1 MTSLRVGVVTQLR
14 NEADILPAFLSHLA
28 AFADDAILMDHG
40 SVDASRAL
48 IEAACQ
54 ARPGWEAWR
63 VAVPGH
69 HQAAFTGFAARRL
82 LRAGADRVLFLDADE
97 FVDLPDRA
105 ALQEALARM
114 DQPGDVG
121 VWRWR
126 DCVPDRLGAPP
137 AFGDLVWQAPS
148 PSRYPKVVL
157 SQALFRASGGQA
169 GPAPGAHFVRG
180 AGVPTRDVPLGTL
193 LHLPLRSAEQT
204 RRKVVL
210 GVLAECARSDR
221 APTDTTHW
229 TEALARI
236 AAGQVDDD
244 DVRGLAARY
253 GEPGAAGDR
262 LDLDALAARGF
273 TRRTLAPMHLAAPPS
288 AAALPARPSA
298 PSSAPSLDAWQVMAD
313 ALLRWTPAA
322 SAGLA
327 LELVDGV
334 LRAVEAP
341 PAWPGPVLA
350 GTPLLDLARA
360 VLPPGARVLAIG
372 PALLPND
379 APPGMDA
386 SADPAA
392 GPFDAALVADMTPAR
407 LAAAHH
413 ALPPGGLLVGEGD
426 AAAAADPALLASVAD
441 CLVPGYGAG
450 AGGGADTAWRTAL
463 PGLFAVERQ
472 VDLGGAVLRPV
483 LAGMAG
489 RFDWSDP
496 QDLTAGRMVAA
507 LDRLLTRHGAVPP
520 GRVAVVARRLP

>member
-1 MTSLRVGVVTQLR
+1 MIPLRVGVVTQLR
-14 NEADILPAFLSHLA
+14 NEGDILPAFLSHIA
-28 AFADDAILMDHG
+28 AFADAAVLMDHG
-40 SVDASRAL
+40 SVDNSHAL
-48 IEAACQ
+48 IASACQ
-54 ARPGWEAWR
+54 HRPGWEAWR
-63 VAVPGH
+63 IAVPGH
-69 HQAAFTGFAARRL
+69 HQSAFAAFAARRL

-97 FVDLPDRA
+97 FVDMPDRTA
-105 ALQEALARM
+105 MQGALARM
-114 DQPGDVG
+114 DQPGDIG
-121 VWRWR
+121 VWHWR

-137 AFGDLVWQAPS
+137 TFGDLIWQAPL

-169 GPAPGAHFVRG
+169 GPAPGAHFIRG
-180 AGVPTRDVPLGTL
+180 AGMPTRDVPLGTL
-193 LHLPLRSAEQT
+193 LHLPLRSAEQM

-221 APTDTTHW
+221 GPTDATHW

-236 AAGQVDDD
+236 AAAHMDDD

-253 GEPGAAGDR
+253 GEPGAARER
-262 LDLDALAARGF
+262 LDADGLAARGF
-273 TRRTLAPMHLAAPPS
+273 TRRVLAPMHMPAPAPPPVS
-288 AAALPARPSA
+288 PP
-298 PSSAPSLDAWQVMAD
+298 DAWQAMAD
-313 ALLRWTPAA
+313 ALQHWTPAA
-322 SAGLA
+322 SAGLT
-327 LELVDGV
+327 LELVDNV

-350 GTPLLDLARA
+350 GTPLLDLARI
-360 VLPPGARVLAIG
+360 VLPPAARVLALG
-372 PALLPND
+372 LD
-379 APPGMDA
+379 GVPPGVNA
-386 SADPAA
+386 FADPAA

-407 LAAAHH
+407 LAAAHA

-426 AAAAADPALLASVAD
+426 AAAADPALLASVAD

-450 AGGGADTAWRTAL
+450 PGGSADTAWRTAL
-463 PGLFAVERQ
+463 PRMFAVERQ

-496 QDLTAGRMVAA
+496 QDLTAGRMVAV